1 MKIVRYV
8 LLMLALL
15 APAGLI
21 AQMGG
26 PGGGP
31 GGRRG
36 GGPGRMSSVDDDVKQ
51 LSKELNLTD
60 SQKTQ
65 VKAILQDQRDQ
76 MKKIM
81 EDSSGS
87 REDRFSKMREIHEK
101 SSASVRDI
109 LTDEQKT
116 KYDKLQEE
124 RRQHAQER
132 RRNNEEA
139 PPADTQ

>member
-1 MKIVRYV
+1 MKKVRYA

-31 GGRRG
+31 GGRVG
-36 GGPGRMSSVDDDVKQ
+36 GHRRMPSVDDEVKH
-51 LSKELNLTD
+51 LKKELNLTD
-60 SQKTQ
+60 TQKTQ
-65 VKAILQDQRDQ
+65 VKTILQDQRDQ
-76 MKKIM
+76 MKQVM

-87 REDRFSKMREIHEK
+87 REDNWSKMREIHEK
-101 SSASVRDI
+101 SSVKIRDL

-124 RRQHAQER
+124 RRQRAQER
-132 RRNNEEA
+132 RRGNEEA
-139 PPADTQ
+139 PPADSQ